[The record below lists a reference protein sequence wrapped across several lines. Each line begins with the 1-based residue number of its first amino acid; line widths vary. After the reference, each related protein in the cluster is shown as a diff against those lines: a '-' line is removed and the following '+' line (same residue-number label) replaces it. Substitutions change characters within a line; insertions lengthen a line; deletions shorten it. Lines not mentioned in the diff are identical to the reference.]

1 MKILSKTYDKMCDW
15 WHGLGKRKREWLT
28 WVVIPTLL
36 PVFMMMGMDIYYEYT
51 LRQIVERHIL
61 DLFLVIFSVLI
72 GLSNTAL
79 EERIVNDDY
88 SSYGLFLVFSVFVGS
103 VYCFLYAVDHSQNKF
118 LVVAFSLTILLGFF
132 TMKAGSTL
140 YGNIDA
146 DSERKNNST

>member
-1 MKILSKTYDKMCDW
+1 MKILSNTYNKMYDW

-36 PVFMMMGMDIYYEYT
+36 PVVMMMGMDIYCEYT
-51 LRQIVERHIL
+51 VRQTVERHIL
-61 DLFLVIFSVLI
+61 DLILVIFSVLI

-79 EERIVNDDY
+79 EERIVNDDF
-88 SSYGLFLVFSVFVGS
+88 SSYGLFFGFSVFVGS

-118 LVVAFSLTILLGFF
+118 LVVACSLTILLGFF

-140 YGNIDA
+140 YSNIDD
-146 DSERKNNST
+146 DSERKKKST